1 MQYKVLGNTG
11 LKVSILCLGTMN
23 YGGKGYFKAMGNLE
37 QPAVDEQLKISV
49 EAGINFIDTA
59 NVYSEGIS
67 EEMVGQA
74 VRNLGLKRDDLV
86 LATKVRAGMG
96 KGPNDRGLSRK
107 HIFQQA
113 DASLKRLQTDYIDL
127 YQIHA
132 SDPLTPI
139 EETIRAL
146 DDLVRSGKVRYI
158 GASNMAAWHLMKAID
173 YSVYKEKEKFIS
185 LQAQYSIASRDIE
198 REIVP
203 LLQDQQL
210 GLLVWSP
217 LYGGLLS
224 GKYSRQDMEDKK
236 GRIGAFNL
244 SPVVIDRAV
253 KILDLLRPMAESK
266 GTTVAQLSLAWLLHQ
281 PVVTSTIIGANTM
294 EQLEGN
300 IKAIDVKFSAEELQ
314 QLNDIS
320 QLPTEYP
327 ASVVEAM
334 SGDRKAM

>member
-37 QPAVDEQLKISV
+37 QPAVDEQLKLSV

-59 NVYSEGIS
+59 NVYSEGVS

-74 VRNLGLKRDDLV
+74 IQNLGLKRDDLV
-86 LATKVRAGMG
+86 LATKVRGGMG

-113 DASLKRLQTDYIDL
+113 EDSLKRLQTDYIDL

-173 YSVYKEKEKFIS
+173 YSVYKEKEKFVA
-185 LQAQYSIASRDIE
+185 LQAQYSIASRDVE

-210 GLLVWSP
+210 GLMVWSP

-236 GRIGAFNL
+236 GRIAAFNL
-244 SPVVIDRAV
+244 PDVVTDRAA
-253 KILDLLRPMAESK
+253 KIINALRPMAESK
-266 GTTVAQLSLAWLLHQ
+266 GATVAQLSLAWLLHQ
-281 PVVTSTIIGANTM
+281 PVVTSIIIGANKP
-294 EQLEGN
+294 EQLVDN
-300 IKAIDVKFSAEELQ
+300 FKAIDIQFSLEELQ

-327 ASVVEAM
+327 GSVVAAM
-334 SGDRKAM
+334 SGDRKA